1 MQANHS
7 TDAPIGVF
15 DSGIGGLTVA
25 HALLNRLPH
34 ERLIYFGDTAHMPY
48 GDKSTAAIQA
58 YSIKIA
64 HMLLQ
69 QGCKLILIACNT
81 ASAASYE
88 LVKEYVGSKAL
99 VMNVIDPIVRFLNVH
114 YAGKKIG
121 LIGTR
126 QTVNSH
132 IYKKKLDD
140 LNADIQLVSHPTN
153 LLAQAIEEF
162 GSHPIIDHLLQEY
175 LSHASLQNIDGLVL
189 ACTHYPVIKQRIAHF
204 YANQIDVIDASVA
217 VAEAVKSHLERHAL
231 LNTASGLKE
240 RRFYLSDYTESF
252 SENAKLFFS
261 DPLQLE
267 SYPLWD

>member
-7 TDAPIGVF
+7 PDAPIGVF

-25 HALLNRLPH
+25 HALQQVLPN
-34 ERLIYFGDTAHMPY
+34 ERFIYFGDTAHLPY

-81 ASAASYE
+81 ASAAAYE
-88 LVKEYVGSKAL
+88 LVKEYVGSKAI
-99 VMNVIDPIVRFLNVH
+99 VMNVIDPIVRFLGTH
-114 YAGKKIG
+114 YRGQAIG

-132 IYKKKLDD
+132 IYKKKIDG
-140 LNADIQLVSHPTN
+140 LNANIHLVSHTTN

-162 GSHPIIDHLLQEY
+162 GQHPIIDQLLKEY
-175 LSHASLQNIDGLVL
+175 LSHDSLRGITGLVL
-189 ACTHYPVIKQRIAHF
+189 ACTHYPVIKKQIANF
-204 YANQIDVIDASVA
+204 YDNKIEIIDASFA
-217 VAEAVKSHLERHAL
+217 VAEAVKKQLEKHTL
-231 LNTASGLKE
+231 LNTSHGDKE
-240 RRFYLSDYTESF
+240 KRFYLSDYTESF
-252 SENAKLFFS
+252 VKNSSLFFS
-261 DPLQLE
+261 EPLTLE